1 MGKITVFKGQQIW
14 DYPTQDDRL
23 IRCRLKQVGGYLS
36 FFRWQFWLPW
46 FWLNDTTR
54 KSALI
59 LIFLEGNGKIGE
71 LKHCRFCFKDSILA
85 KDCYSAE
92 EQKRKFCPAVCCFA
106 VYHDVPL
113 PCSLPS
119 LLQQGDVCNSFF
131 IYTFLV
137 RFFMNF
143 FSFD

>member
-1 MGKITVFKGQQIW
+1 MSLKTGWRVF
-14 DYPTQDDRL
+14 
-23 IRCRLKQVGGYLS
+23 
-36 FFRWQFWLPW
+36 
-46 FWLNDTTR
+46 
-54 KSALI
+54 
-59 LIFLEGNGKIGE
+59 IFLLLAVLITLVLAERHYKKKRSNFDIFRGEWVKKGNIGK
-71 LKHCRFCFKDSILA
+71 LKHCCFCFKDSILA

-131 IYTFLV
+131 MYTSLV
-137 RFFMNF
+137 RFFVNF
-143 FSFD
+143 FYFD